1 MLNFRWAPAVLA
13 LAFAIGG
20 GIHAAA
26 QTSGGQTGG
35 GSTGGGS
42 GGGGTATPSPTPTTP
57 SRPGSTTTTTTPG
70 TGSNAPSFQEF
81 QRPIYLSGRLMMD
94 DGMPPPEPVMMLLVC
109 NGQPKPQGYSDNKGR
124 FSISLGQN
132 QGLFADASIG
142 QTNDTFGTMGSS
154 GRSGLGAPRQG
165 YTERELMSCEF
176 TADLPGFRADR
187 IQLAG
192 RRIMDNP
199 EVGTI
204 ILHRLSEVQGY
215 TFSMTTANAPKE
227 AKKAYEKGMDLVKK
241 KKLEEAEVQL
251 RKAVEGYPKF
261 AVAWFDLGQ
270 TLMGLKK
277 GEDAEK
283 AYQQAVESDP
293 KFVKPH
299 LQLLQLALN
308 SRNWQQIAD
317 RSETVLK
324 LNPFNYPQ
332 VWYMN
337 GAANYNLKKLDV
349 AEKSARQAVKL
360 DTDHRNPRSSHL
372 LGIILADKG
381 DYPGALDQMKG
392 YLSFAPNASDADA
405 VKRQVAELERVTG
418 VKATAQTPAAKDK
431 PED

>member
-1 MLNFRWAPAVLA
+1 M
-13 LAFAIGG
+13 
-20 GIHAAA
+20 
-26 QTSGGQTGG
+26 
-35 GSTGGGS
+35 
-42 GGGGTATPSPTPTTP
+42 
-57 SRPGSTTTTTTPG
+57 
-70 TGSNAPSFQEF
+70 QEF
-81 QRPIYLSGRLMMD
+81 RRPIYLSGRLMMD
-94 DGMPPPEPVMMLLVC
+94 DGMAPPEPVMMLLVC
-109 NGQPKPQGYSDNKGR
+109 NGQPRPQGYSDAKGR

-132 QGLFADASIG
+132 QQMFADASTG
-142 QTNDTFGTMGSS
+142 QPD
-154 GRSGLGAPRQG
+154 GLGGIGGRGRNSGIGPNQG
-165 YTERELMSCEF
+165 YTERDLMACEF

-192 RRIMDNP
+192 RRIMDSP

-227 AKKAYEKGMDLVKK
+227 AKKAYDKGMDLVKK
-241 KKLEEAEVQL
+241 KKYEEAETQL
-251 RKAVEGYPKF
+251 RKAVEGYPKY

-270 TLMGLKK
+270 TLMSLKK
-277 GEDAEK
+277 SEDAEK
-283 AYQQAVESDP
+283 AYQQAVESDS

-308 SRNWQQIAD
+308 ARDWQKIAD
-317 RSETVLK
+317 RSDTVLK

-349 AEKSARQAVKL
+349 AEKAAREAVKL
-360 DTDHRNPRSSHL
+360 DTDHRNPRASHL

-392 YLSFAPNASDADA
+392 YLSFAPNAPDADV
-405 VKRQVAELERVTG
+405 VKKQVAELERVTG
-418 VKATAQTPAAKDK
+418 VKATAQTPAAEKAK
-431 PED
+431 P